1 MRTVPSELTGTGSNV
16 SGPAVVVETWLLR
29 CPQARWQTTSPSV
42 RTLTDGVHPHTVALQ
57 VAMQRGVRAE
67 VVHST
72 SWRMV
77 GGELVVTYIVVTPD
91 DLGGG
96 ASDVHPDRSH
106 EFAGTS
112 ADHTAGATDP
122 RRPPETITDWEVVHH
137 ALHHLA
143 LLASTDASI
152 RAVLRTD
159 ALRALHPLA
168 PAAAGA
174 FRRTAPA
181 C

>member
-1 MRTVPSELTGTGSNV
+1 MRAVPSEATSADPSTD
-16 SGPAVVVETWLLR
+16 GPAVIVETWLLR
-29 CPQARWQTTSPSV
+29 CTHGRWQATSPTI
-42 RTLTDGVHPHTVALQ
+42 RTLADGTHPHAIALEVATQ
-57 VAMQRGVRAE
+57 HAVRAD

-77 GGELVVTYIVVTPD
+77 NGGLVVTYIVVTPD

-152 RAVLRTD
+152 RAALRTD